1 MDCDRKINHKV
12 YGFSVCRYMLMG
24 LLPSGKT
31 LSWEDTKKNADLVRK
46 VGIQQLI
53 AHYHRLKDRTND
65 QLKFGDEVLNPRL
78 NHVYRCERKG
88 VSCRRLSIR

>member
-1 MDCDRKINHKV
+1 
-12 YGFSVCRYMLMG
+12 MG
-24 LLPSGKT
+24 LLSSGKA

-65 QLKFGDEVLNPRL
+65 QLKFGDEV
-78 NHVYRCERKG
+78 
-88 VSCRRLSIR
+88 I